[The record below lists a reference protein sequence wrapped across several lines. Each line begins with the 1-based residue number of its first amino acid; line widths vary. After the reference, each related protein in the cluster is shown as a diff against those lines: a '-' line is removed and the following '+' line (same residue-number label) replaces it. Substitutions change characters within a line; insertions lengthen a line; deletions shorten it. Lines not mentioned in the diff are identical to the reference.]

1 MKQII
6 LLLALF
12 CLSCEKQEPHPY
24 TFYYWKTQL
33 ALDETEKKA
42 LNAATTA
49 KLYTRFFDIDKINGK
64 IQPVATLTKHKNFH
78 TEKEIVPV
86 VFMMNRTFLHI
97 TPEEITFLAQNVSDL
112 IKRKTSEFKF
122 KTSNEIQIDCDWTA
136 GTRDDF
142 FKFLLELKKI
152 SGKEITSTL
161 RLHQVKDK
169 KLMGIPPVTK
179 VYLMCYSTSSPLE
192 NSGKNSILDVQV
204 LKSYLSKLED
214 YPIKKIDLALPIYS
228 WGIVTNHLG
237 KRKLIN
243 ALTSADLQRSG
254 LKKIS
259 ENEAE
264 VLQDGFYFGNYLNK
278 GFTIK
283 IEEITADQLEE
294 VISFLEQ
301 KIQNYNII
309 YYQLD
314 AKFVKSKY
322 FENQYFSS

>member
-1 MKQII
+1 MKPLI
-6 LLLALF
+6 LLLLLF
-12 CLSCEKQEPHPY
+12 CLSCKKQEPHPY

-33 ALDETEKKA
+33 VLDETEKKVLSKA
-42 LNAATTA
+42 DIPR
-49 KLYTRFFDIDKINGK
+49 LYTRFFDIDKINGK
-64 IQPVATLTKHKNFH
+64 FQPVATLSKDKNFH

-86 VFMMNRTFLHI
+86 VFVMNRTFLNI
-97 TPEEITFLAQNVSDL
+97 TPEEINFLAQNVSDL
-112 IKRKTSEFKF
+112 IKRKTAEFRF
-122 KTSNEIQIDCDWTA
+122 KPSNEIQIDCDWTA
-136 GTRDDF
+136 GTRDDY
-142 FKFLLELKKI
+142 FKFLRELKKI

-169 KLMGIPPVTK
+169 KLMGIPPVSK

-192 NSGKNSILDVQV
+192 NSGKNSILDVQL
-204 LKSYLSKLED
+204 LKSYLLKLED
-214 YPIKKIDLALPIYS
+214 YHIKKIDVALPIYS

-243 ALTSADLQRSG
+243 ALTSADLERSG
-254 LKKIS
+254 FKKIS

-264 VLQDGFYFGNYLNK
+264 VMKDGFYFGNYLNK

-283 IEEITADQLEE
+283 VEEITAEQLEE
-294 VISFLEQ
+294 VISFLDQ

-314 AKFVKSKY
+314 AKFVRHKY
-322 FENQYFSS
+322 FENQYLSS